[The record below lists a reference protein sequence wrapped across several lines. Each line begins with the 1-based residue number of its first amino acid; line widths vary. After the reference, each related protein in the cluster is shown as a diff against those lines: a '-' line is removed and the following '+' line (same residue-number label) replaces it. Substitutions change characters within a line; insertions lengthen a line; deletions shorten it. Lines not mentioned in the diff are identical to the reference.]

1 MPRRPAPVPLS
12 LVVNQDH
19 RAASDG
25 DLARGLM
32 AGDTHALA
40 ETWRRYAPMVLLLA
54 KRTLGSQS
62 EAEDIAQ
69 EVFFRLYRKA
79 ARIEDPHSLRSF
91 VYAITVHA
99 LKSELYK
106 KKLRAWLFF
115 EQPEALLGLGWK
127 TMDMESRDLVRRF
140 HSLLERLPT
149 RERLVFVLRRM
160 ESMTAQETA
169 ATMEISESTVK
180 RSMTRASKRLSRWI
194 EADPGLASMFDAERW
209 RR

>member
-1 MPRRPAPVPLS
+1 MPIRPSPVPLS

-19 RAASDG
+19 RAARDA

-32 AGDTHALA
+32 AGDTRALA
-40 ETWRRYAPMVLLLA
+40 EAWRRYAPMVLLLA

-69 EVFFRLYRKA
+69 EVFYRLYRKA
-79 ARIEDPHSLRSF
+79 KHIEDPHSLRSF

-99 LKSELYK
+99 LKSELYR
-106 KKLRAWLFF
+106 KKLRAWLLF
-115 EQPEALLGLGWK
+115 EQPQTLSGLGWK
-127 TMDMESRDLVRRF
+127 TVDMESRDLVRRF
-140 HSLLERLPT
+140 HVLLERLPT
-149 RERLVFVLRRM
+149 RERLVFILRRM
-160 ESMTAQETA
+160 ESMTVEETA
-169 ATMEISESTVK
+169 ASMEISESTVK
-180 RSMTRASKRLSRWI
+180 RSMIRASNRLSRWI

>member
-1 MPRRPAPVPLS
+1 MLTRPTPVPLS
-12 LVVNQDH
+12 LVVTQDH
-19 RAASDG
+19 RGASDG
-25 DLARGLM
+25 DLARGLV
-32 AGDTHALA
+32 AGDTRALA

-69 EVFFRLYRKA
+69 DVFYRLYRKA
-79 ARIEDPHSLRSF
+79 ARIENPQSLRSF
-91 VYAITVHA
+91 LYAITIHA
-99 LKSELYK
+99 LKSELYR
-106 KKLRAWLFF
+106 KKLRARLLF
-115 EQPEALLGLGWK
+115 EQPQALSGMGWK

-140 HSLLERLPT
+140 HALLERLPT

-160 ESMTAQETA
+160 ESMTVEEIA

-180 RSMTRASKRLSRWI
+180 RSMARASNRLSRWI
-194 EADPGLASMFDAERW
+194 EVDPGLAGMFDAERW